1 MDKVRKRL
9 YSHCKC
15 TRFGYLWVR
24 EQERSKSQH
33 YHVMLI
39 IDANKIQNPSALL
52 GWLQECWSVRGHAR
66 PFIPKNCFYKI
77 RSGDDDTFVEA
88 FYRCSYMAKVRGK
101 GCGGSASNNYSGS
114 RVRLKS
120 RLSG

>member
-1 MDKVRKRL
+1 MIYRQWTSPLKHD
-9 YSHCKC
+9 
-15 TRFGYLWVR
+15 
-24 EQERSKSQH
+24 
-33 YHVMLI
+33 HVMLI

-52 GWLQECWSVRGHAR
+52 GWLQERWSVRGHAR

-77 RSGDDDTFVEA
+77 RRGDDDTFAEA

-101 GCGGSASNNYSGS
+101 GYGGSASNNYSGS